1 MRFFLDECV
10 HFLSALLIGLTVW
23 ALFGQW
29 RLVLVSLSFGF
40 LIDADHLFDYFHHF
54 GLKRLVLKDFFEGK
68 TYINAS
74 HKAYVPL
81 HGWEYLI
88 LFWVLASLLPR
99 GVIDGSFSAITPKVT
114 ARAAFS
120 IPKKWTN
127 ERAPIARAA
136 AASLVD
142 MLFLRILDIPGFSGS
157 GAGLHFI
164 HFAAFTGA
172 HAFLSCLVHALA
184 HIGGAVAAKARQRY
198 RV

>member
-88 LFWVLASLLPR
+88 LFWVLASLLPFP
-99 GVIDGSFSAITPKVT
+99 GVKWAATAAYWFHLSWDNFSYSHHPLFYSLIFRAINHFEFG
-114 ARAAFS
+114 RLM
-120 IPKKWTN
+120 
-127 ERAPIARAA
+127 
-136 AASLVD
+136 AS
-142 MLFLRILDIPGFSGS
+142 
-157 GAGLHFI
+157 
-164 HFAAFTGA
+164 
-172 HAFLSCLVHALA
+172 
-184 HIGGAVAAKARQRY
+184 K
-198 RV
+198 